1 MNKTISLLLGLA
13 LAFPFATPGQT
24 QAQTQAQ
31 TYPDRPVRL
40 IVPFTPGGATDVNAR
55 ILAAELGSILKQ
67 PFVIDNRPGASGAI
81 GIDLVAKA
89 APDGYTLGVSGVGP
103 TAILPIVDAKLP
115 YNPAR
120 DLDIVAG
127 LGRVDFILVARP
139 GLPVGNLVELIAY
152 AKANPEKVTYATA
165 GVAGP
170 QQLQIEHL
178 ALLAGI
184 KLFLVP
190 FPGDAQATAAVV
202 SGDVDIALMGI
213 ATGIGLVKGGKV
225 KALAMAGSER
235 SPTAPDLATVAEQT
249 GFTEF
254 TGYTWNVLV
263 APKGTPAPVIARLNA
278 AVAEAARK
286 PEVQAKLEGLGLR
299 PLPGSAAEVSDFVA
313 RETAKNKRVIEATG
327 IRRE

>member
-1 MNKTISLLLGLA
+1 VKKTISLLLALTLT
-13 LAFPFATPGQT
+13 LAFPFAAPG
-24 QAQTQAQ
+24 QAQ

-55 ILAAELGSILKQ
+55 ILAAELTSILKQ
-67 PFVIDNRPGASGAI
+67 PFVIDNRPGASGSI

-103 TAILPIVDAKLP
+103 TAILPIIDAKLP

-120 DLDIVAG
+120 DLEVVAG
-127 LGRVDFILVARP
+127 LGRVDFMLVARP
-139 GLPVGNLVELIAY
+139 GLPVTTLTDLIAY

-225 KALAMAGSER
+225 KALAMAGGER

-263 APKGTPAPVIARLNA
+263 APKGTPAAVIARLNA

-286 PEVQAKLEGLGLR
+286 PELQAKLEGLGLR
-299 PLPGSAAEVSDFVA
+299 ALPGSAEEVSSFVA
-313 RETAKNKRVIEATG
+313 RETAKNKHVIEATG

>member
-1 MNKTISLLLGLA
+1 MKKTMSLLLALA
-13 LAFPFATPGQT
+13 LPFTAADP
-24 QAQTQAQ
+24 AEAQ

-55 ILAAELGSILKQ
+55 ILAAELTGILKQ
-67 PFVIDNRPGASGAI
+67 PFVIDNRPGASGSI

-89 APDGYTLGVSGVGP
+89 APDGYTLGISGVGP

-120 DLDIVAG
+120 DLEVVAG
-127 LGRVDFILVARP
+127 LGRVDFMLVARP
-139 GLPVGNLVELIAY
+139 GLPVTTLTELIAY

-190 FPGDAQATAAVV
+190 FPGDAQATAAGV

-235 SPTAPDLATVAEQT
+235 SKTMPDLATVAEQV

-263 APKGTPAPVIARLNA
+263 APKGTPASVIERLNA
-278 AVAEAARK
+278 TVAEAARK

-299 PLPGSAAEVSDFVA
+299 ALPGSAAEVSDFVA

>member
-1 MNKTISLLLGLA
+1 MKKTISLLLALTLT
-13 LAFPFATPGQT
+13 LAFPFAAPG
-24 QAQTQAQ
+24 QAQ

-55 ILAAELGSILKQ
+55 ILAAELTSILKQ
-67 PFVIDNRPGASGAI
+67 PFVIDNRPGASGSI

-103 TAILPIVDAKLP
+103 TAILPIIDAKLP

-120 DLDIVAG
+120 DLEVVAG
-127 LGRVDFILVARP
+127 LGRVDFMLVARP
-139 GLPVGNLVELIAY
+139 GLPVTTLTDLIAY

-213 ATGIGLVKGGKV
+213 APGIGLVKGGKV
-225 KALAMAGSER
+225 KALAMAGGER

-263 APKGTPAPVIARLNA
+263 APKGTPAAVIARLNA

-286 PEVQAKLEGLGLR
+286 PELQAKLEGLGLR
-299 PLPGSAAEVSDFVA
+299 ALPGSAEEVSSFVA
-313 RETAKNKRVIEATG
+313 RETAKNKHVIEATG

>member
-1 MNKTISLLLGLA
+1 MKKTISLLLALTLT
-13 LAFPFATPGQT
+13 LAFPFAAPG
-24 QAQTQAQ
+24 QAQ
-31 TYPDRPVRL
+31 TYPDRLVRL

-55 ILAAELGSILKQ
+55 ILAAELTSILKQ
-67 PFVIDNRPGASGAI
+67 PFVIDNRPGASGSI

-103 TAILPIVDAKLP
+103 TAILPIIDAKLP

-120 DLDIVAG
+120 DLEVVAG
-127 LGRVDFILVARP
+127 LGRVDFMLVARP
-139 GLPVGNLVELIAY
+139 GLPVTTLTDLIAY

-225 KALAMAGSER
+225 KALAMAGGER

-249 GFTEF
+249 GFSEF

-263 APKGTPAPVIARLNA
+263 APKGTPAAVIARLNA

-286 PEVQAKLEGLGLR
+286 PELQAKLEGLGLR
-299 PLPGSAAEVSDFVA
+299 ALPGSAEEVSSFVA
-313 RETAKNKRVIEATG
+313 RETAKNKHVIEATG

>member
-1 MNKTISLLLGLA
+1 MKKILTLLLA
-13 LAFPFATPGQT
+13 LALAIPFAG
-24 QAQTQAQ
+24 AGRADAQ

-40 IVPFTPGGATDVNAR
+40 IVPFPPGGATDVNAR
-55 ILAAELGSILKQ
+55 ILAAELTALLKQ
-67 PFVIDNRPGASGAI
+67 PFVIDNRPGASGTI
-81 GIDLVAKA
+81 GIDMVAKS

-103 TAILPIVDAKLP
+103 TSILPIIDPKLP

-127 LGRVDFILVARP
+127 LGRIDFVLVARP
-139 GLPVGNLVELIAY
+139 GLPVANLTELIAY
-152 AKANPEKVTYATA
+152 AKANPGKVTYATA

-170 QQLQIEHL
+170 QQLQMEHL
-178 ALLAGI
+178 GLLAGI

-213 ATGIGLVKGGKV
+213 ATGIGLVKGGKLKV
-225 KALAMAGSER
+225 LAMAGSER
-235 SPTAPDLATVAEQT
+235 SPTMPDLATVAEQT

-254 TGYTWNVLV
+254 TGYTWNLLV
-263 APKGTPAPVIARLNA
+263 APKGTPAAVIARLNA
-278 AVAEAARK
+278 AIAEAAGK
-286 PEVQAKLEGLGLR
+286 PEVQAKLEALGIR
-299 PLPGSAAEVSDFVA
+299 PLPGSAGKVSDFVA
-313 RETAKNKRVIEATG
+313 SETAKNRRVIEATG

>member
-1 MNKTISLLLGLA
+1 MKKTISLLLALTLT
-13 LAFPFATPGQT
+13 LAFPFAAPG
-24 QAQTQAQ
+24 QAQ

-55 ILAAELGSILKQ
+55 ILAAELTSILKQ
-67 PFVIDNRPGASGAI
+67 PFVIDNRPGASGSI

-103 TAILPIVDAKLP
+103 TAILPIIDAKLP

-120 DLDIVAG
+120 DLEVVAG
-127 LGRVDFILVARP
+127 LGRVDFMLVARP
-139 GLPVGNLVELIAY
+139 GLPVTTLTDLIAY

-225 KALAMAGSER
+225 KALAMAGGER

-249 GFTEF
+249 GFSEF

-263 APKGTPAPVIARLNA
+263 APKGTPAAVIARLNA

-286 PEVQAKLEGLGLR
+286 PELQAKLEGLGLR
-299 PLPGSAAEVSDFVA
+299 ALPGSAEEVSSFVA
-313 RETAKNKRVIEATG
+313 RETAKNKHVIEATG

>member
-1 MNKTISLLLGLA
+1 MKKILALLLA
-13 LAFPFATPGQT
+13 LALAIPFAG
-24 QAQTQAQ
+24 AGRADAQ

-40 IVPFTPGGATDVNAR
+40 IVPFPPGGATDVNAR
-55 ILAAELGSILKQ
+55 ILAAELTALLKQ
-67 PFVIDNRPGASGAI
+67 PFVIDNRPGASGTI
-81 GIDLVAKA
+81 GIDMVAKS

-103 TAILPIVDAKLP
+103 TSILPIIDPKLP

-127 LGRVDFILVARP
+127 LGRIDFVLVARP
-139 GLPVGNLVELIAY
+139 GLPVANLTELIDY
-152 AKANPEKVTYATA
+152 AKANPGKVTYATA

-170 QQLQIEHL
+170 QQLQMEHL
-178 ALLAGI
+178 GLLAGI

-213 ATGIGLVKGGKV
+213 ATGIGLVKGGKLKV
-225 KALAMAGSER
+225 LAMAGSER
-235 SPTAPDLATVAEQT
+235 SPTMPDLATVAEQT

-254 TGYTWNVLV
+254 TGYTWNLLV
-263 APKGTPAPVIARLNA
+263 APKGTPAAVIARLNA
-278 AVAEAARK
+278 AIAEAAGK
-286 PEVQAKLEGLGLR
+286 PEVQAKLEALGIR
-299 PLPGSAAEVSDFVA
+299 PLPGSAGKVSDFVA
-313 RETAKNKRVIEATG
+313 SETAKNRRVIEATG

>member
-1 MNKTISLLLGLA
+1 MKFIPITCACFASALLSA
-13 LAFPFATPGQT
+13 SVYGQ
-24 QAQTQAQ
+24 A
-31 TYPDRPVRL
+31 YPAKPVRM
-40 IVPFTPGGATDVNAR
+40 VVGWPPGGAADGVAR
-55 ILAAELGSILKQ
+55 PLALKLSDALGR
-67 PFVIDNRPGASGAI
+67 PVVVENRPGATGTLGAA
-81 GIDLVAKA
+81 LVAKA
-89 APDGYTLGVSGVGP
+89 APDGYTLGISGVGP

-120 DLDIVAG
+120 DLEVVAG
-127 LGRVDFILVARP
+127 LGRVDFMLVARP
-139 GLPVGNLVELIAY
+139 GLPVTTLTELIAY

-235 SPTAPDLATVAEQT
+235 SKTMPDLATVAEQV

-263 APKGTPAPVIARLNA
+263 APKGTPASVIERLNA
-278 AVAEAARK
+278 TVAEAARK

-299 PLPGSAAEVSDFVA
+299 ALPGSAAEVSDFVA

>member
-1 MNKTISLLLGLA
+1 MKKTISLLLALTLT
-13 LAFPFATPGQT
+13 LAFPFAAPG
-24 QAQTQAQ
+24 QAQ
-31 TYPDRPVRL
+31 TYPDRLVRL

-55 ILAAELGSILKQ
+55 ILAAELTSILKQ
-67 PFVIDNRPGASGAI
+67 PFVIDNRPGASGSI

-103 TAILPIVDAKLP
+103 TAILPIIDAKLP

-120 DLDIVAG
+120 DLEVVAG
-127 LGRVDFILVARP
+127 LGRVDFMLVARP
-139 GLPVGNLVELIAY
+139 GLPVTTLTDLIAY

-225 KALAMAGSER
+225 KALAMAGGER

-263 APKGTPAPVIARLNA
+263 APKGTPAAVIARLNA

-286 PEVQAKLEGLGLR
+286 PELQAKLEGLGLR
-299 PLPGSAAEVSDFVA
+299 ALPGSAEEVSSFVA
-313 RETAKNKRVIEATG
+313 RETAKNKHVIEATG

>member
-13 LAFPFATPGQT
+13 LAFPFETPG
-24 QAQTQAQ
+24 QAQ

-55 ILAAELGSILKQ
+55 ILAAELGNILKQ

-139 GLPVGNLVELIAY
+139 GLPVGNLKELIAY

-299 PLPGSAAEVSDFVA
+299 LLPASAAEVSDFVA

>member
-1 MNKTISLLLGLA
+1 MKKTISLLLALTLT
-13 LAFPFATPGQT
+13 LAFPFAAPG
-24 QAQTQAQ
+24 QAQ

-55 ILAAELGSILKQ
+55 ILAAELTSILKQ
-67 PFVIDNRPGASGAI
+67 PFVIDNRPGASGSI

-103 TAILPIVDAKLP
+103 TAILPIIDAKLP

-120 DLDIVAG
+120 DLEVVAG
-127 LGRVDFILVARP
+127 LGRVDFMLVARP
-139 GLPVGNLVELIAY
+139 GLPVTTLTDLIAY

-225 KALAMAGSER
+225 KALAMAGGER

-263 APKGTPAPVIARLNA
+263 APKGTPAAVIARLNA

-286 PEVQAKLEGLGLR
+286 PELQAKLEGLGLR
-299 PLPGSAAEVSDFVA
+299 ALPGSAEEVSSFVA
-313 RETAKNKRVIEATG
+313 RETAKNKHVIEATG

>member
-1 MNKTISLLLGLA
+1 MKKTVLLLLA
-13 LAFPFATPGQT
+13 LALPFATPG
-24 QAQTQAQ
+24 QAQ

-55 ILAAELGSILKQ
+55 LLAAELTAILKQ

-89 APDGYTLGVSGVGP
+89 ASDGYTLGVSGVGP
-103 TAILPIVDAKLP
+103 TAILPIIDPKLP
-115 YNPAR
+115 YSPAR

-127 LGRVDFILVARP
+127 LGRVDFMLVARP
-139 GLPVGNLVELIAY
+139 GLPVTTLTDLIAY
-152 AKANPEKVTYATA
+152 AKANPGKVTYATA

-178 ALLAGI
+178 GLLAGI

-190 FPGDAQATAAVV
+190 FSGDAQATAAVV

-213 ATGIGLVKGGKV
+213 ASGIGLVRAGKL
-225 KALAMAGSER
+225 KALAVAGSER

-263 APKGTPAPVIARLNA
+263 APKGTPAAVIARLNA
-278 AVAEAARK
+278 AVGEAARK
-286 PEVQAKLEGLGLR
+286 PELQAKLEGLGLR
-299 PLPGSAAEVSDFVA
+299 PLPGSAAEIADFVTL
-313 RETAKNKRVIEATG
+313 ETAKNRRVIEATG

>member
-1 MNKTISLLLGLA
+1 MKKILTLLLA
-13 LAFPFATPGQT
+13 LALAIPVAG
-24 QAQTQAQ
+24 AGRADAQ

-40 IVPFTPGGATDVNAR
+40 VVPFPPGGATDVNAR
-55 ILAAELGSILKQ
+55 ILAAELAALLKQ
-67 PFVIDNRPGASGAI
+67 PFVIDNRPGASGTI
-81 GIDLVAKA
+81 GIDQVAKS

-103 TAILPIVDAKLP
+103 TAILPIIDAKLP

-127 LGRVDFILVARP
+127 LGRIDFVLVARP
-139 GLPVGNLVELIAY
+139 GLPVANLTELIAY
-152 AKANPEKVTYATA
+152 AKANPGKVTYATA

-170 QQLQIEHL
+170 QQLQMEHL
-178 ALLAGI
+178 GLLAGI

-213 ATGIGLVKGGKV
+213 ATGIGLVKGGKL

-235 SPTAPDLATVAEQT
+235 SPTMPDLATVAEQT

-254 TGYTWNVLV
+254 TGYTWNLLV
-263 APKGTPAPVIARLNA
+263 APKGTPAAIITRLNA
-278 AVAEAARK
+278 AVAEAAGK
-286 PEVQAKLEGLGLR
+286 PEVQAKLEALGIR
-299 PLPGSAAEVSDFVA
+299 PLPGSAGKVSDFVA
-313 RETAKNKRVIEATG
+313 SETAKNRRVIEATG

>member
-1 MNKTISLLLGLA
+1 MKKTLSLLLAFA
-13 LAFPFATPGQT
+13 LPFTAPS
-24 QAQTQAQ
+24 QAAAQ

-40 IVPFTPGGATDVNAR
+40 VVPFPPGGATDVNAR
-55 ILAAELGSILKQ
+55 ILAAELAAILKQ
-67 PFVIDNRPGASGAI
+67 PFVIDNRPGASGSI

-103 TAILPIVDAKLP
+103 TAILPIIDPKLP

-120 DLDIVAG
+120 DLEIVAG
-127 LGRVDFILVARP
+127 LGRVDFLLVARP
-139 GLPVGNLVELIAY
+139 GLPVTTLPELIAH

-178 ALLAGI
+178 GLLAGI
-184 KLFLVP
+184 KFFLVP
-190 FPGDAQATAAVV
+190 FSGDSQATAAVA

-213 ATGIGLVKGGKV
+213 ASGIGLVKAGKL

-235 SPTAPDLATVAEQT
+235 SPVAPGLATVAEQT

-263 APKGTPAPVIARLNA
+263 APKGTPAAVIARLNA
-278 AVAEAARK
+278 AVAEAARR

-299 PLPGSAAEVSDFVA
+299 ALPGNAAEVSDFVA